1 MFLGPESLQENQG
14 SYTYSTMLCKGLEG
28 KDIMIYM
35 IYLKKIDCFDY
46 YEYSVKMML
55 TFLIEFTG
63 VFFFSF
69 YFRQELSLENSS
81 VRNWR

>member
-35 IYLKKIDCFDY
+35 IYLKK
-46 YEYSVKMML
+46 
-55 TFLIEFTG
+55 
-63 VFFFSF
+63 
-69 YFRQELSLENSS
+69 
-81 VRNWR
+81 